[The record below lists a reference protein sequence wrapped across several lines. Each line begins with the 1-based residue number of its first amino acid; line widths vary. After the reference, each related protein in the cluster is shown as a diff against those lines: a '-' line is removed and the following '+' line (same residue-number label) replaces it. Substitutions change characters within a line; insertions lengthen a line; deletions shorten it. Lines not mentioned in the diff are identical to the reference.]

1 MKGSLFHRGFAAL
14 FFAAMVLTAHA
25 QKSGP
30 LNAVSCNGVN
40 SNYVSVAA
48 NTWFNGDYTI
58 EGWVYVRSYNNWS
71 RLIDFGNGSNSG
83 EVYFALSFGTS
94 GQPVMG
100 VLNEGGE
107 NIVLSPISV
116 PTNQWVHLA
125 CTLSNTTGTIYIN
138 GFAVTNGSISVPVNV
153 VRASNFIGRSEFTSD
168 AYANAVFDEVRIW
181 NVAKTQA
188 QIQANLHRSLIGD
201 ETNLIGYWRF
211 DEGSGTAVADATGLG
226 HSGTLVNGP
235 VWTNSAATIVSGMGG
250 ALNYT
255 NNTQYCVVSNKAA
268 LNAYPLTV
276 MSWFKATNGP
286 GLSLISKYASSSY
299 NGYNFYIGGG
309 GGLNGWYYKDSSAGV
324 VMNAGG
330 VADGNWHHAAMVI
343 DNTGG
348 RIYVDGIQRTALP
361 WTGTPG
367 ATSSNEDL
375 YFNLYP
381 GSFVGIGQQ
390 DEVSI
395 WNTNLTQTQILQYM
409 TNSLAGN
416 EPGLLGYWR
425 FDEGSG
431 SNTLDITGHGY
442 NAKVIGNPA
451 WIASAVPIASPDP
464 GYALNLTGT
473 NSEYVQVPNGVWFNG
488 DFTVE
493 GWVYVRSYNKWSR
506 LFEFADG
513 PNTNDVFLALSGD
526 VSGNPVMGIYTNN
539 NGTPS
544 FTANAQL
551 PTNQWV
557 HLACTMSN
565 TTGTIYINGT
575 NVGSATLNIAP
586 NVLRTNNY
594 IGRSAYSSD
603 AYPNALFDEV
613 RIWNVARTPVQI
625 QSNMRHTLTG
635 TEPNLVGYWR
645 FDDGSGANSVDATG
659 NGNDA
664 TLINGPTWVLST
676 NKLASPPVMGAG
688 PSAINVTATTA
699 TLIGS
704 ANPNGFNG
712 GAFFEWGATTNYGSV
727 SSQTLFGAA
736 NILTNITN
744 SISGLAP
751 ATTHHF
757 HFIAFNGGGLIT
769 SADQVFATSNAAPS
783 ATTLAATNPST
794 NGATLNATVNPNG
807 LNASYWFEWGAT
819 TSYGISNAPLLLS
832 ATNTAVP
839 VSSLITDLLPGT
851 LYYFRVVA
859 SNSLGT
865 VAGSGLTLTTL
876 GLKPTI
882 SAEFGSDLNTNAA
895 TLNGSVSPNYLAT
908 VAWFEWGTDTTY
920 GNTSDTFAVSET
932 NNTTPVALS
941 NAISG
946 LSPGVQYHFRLV
958 ATNILGRINGDDQGF
973 TSLGARPT
981 IGGEL
986 TGGVTTNSV
995 TLYALV
1001 APNYLATVA
1010 WFEWGADANY
1020 GNTSDII
1027 PISETN
1033 GANQINVSEFLTG
1046 LPAGV
1051 TNHFHVIASNLLG
1064 TAIGP
1069 DALAATVGGLPQVL
1083 SISANAFLP
1092 TNASVGA
1099 FVNPNYFSTAGWFEI
1114 SNKLTGS
1121 VSTNYFNNIGSG
1133 PGQFV
1138 GLTISNLPPTNLFS
1152 CRAAATNAF
1161 GISYS
1166 TNQIFETYGPPAA
1179 TTLSVSNIS
1188 GIPTFFGSMIAN
1200 SPFAQAWFEYWI
1212 PGNFFTNTTGPLV
1225 SGGGFST
1232 NFYSSAAGFG
1242 SGVYYNVRAI
1252 ASNSVSV
1259 SRGSIITYSIPARPA
1274 LLLTN
1279 LDYTS
1284 SNITFHARVGP
1295 GAAVTGVY
1303 FEWGNGLTRSAT
1315 AVVDP
1320 AGTNGYFL
1328 VNVTVPYSTNLPG
1341 FTYRAIATNVA
1352 GGFVTSF
1359 QLFASPSI
1367 TLTGSDPAIVNCD
1380 ASSVPGPAITN
1391 SAYVLNIAGGTIN
1404 GAALLYG
1411 GAAGWGALNPYLV
1424 PPALSNAV
1432 QVASGNNF
1440 ACGIT
1445 TNGIYTGWG
1454 GFSTW
1459 SPQVSIPG
1467 LPIYISAKQ
1476 NACAV
1481 ISAANTVSYWGEI
1494 PPLSSGIWNT
1504 PFPYTATSVAI
1515 GVSNLCILTDQGKI
1529 FFVGNSADRA
1539 NTITN
1544 ITGANQVA
1552 CGYYHCLALS
1562 SNSVYA
1568 AGNNTF
1574 GQTNVPSIIQ
1584 GKTMAIAAGQAHNL
1598 ALLTNGTV
1606 VAWGYN
1612 SNGQTNVP
1620 ADLTNVIAIAAGDL
1634 ASYAL
1639 KNNGQIIAWGSNT
1652 SGQTNVPLYTHTF
1665 LGTVKTNVT
1674 SSFGTNII
1682 TYNATNTLGYNASVT
1697 RTVIIQDPL
1706 AFSLVNSN
1714 VLFVPSAAPYTEPGV
1729 IANSTCLG
1737 DISGNVIITGT
1748 VDTSTPGSYLLNYT
1762 VTNSVGLTFNLQR
1775 SVIVDHP
1782 TPPVLSLQL
1791 PPGSSPTIQFAGTL
1805 GLSYTLE
1812 TSTDLYN
1819 WTPLTNVLANPATNL
1834 NISAPLSD
1842 PPAPHLFFRVTYP

>member
-1 MKGSLFHRGFAAL
+1 MKGSLFHRSIIAL
-14 FFAAMVLTAHA
+14 CFAAMMLSAHA

-30 LNAVSCNGVN
+30 LNAVSCDGVN

-83 EVYFALSFGTS
+83 EVYFALSFGTG

-100 VLNEGGE
+100 VLNAGGE
-107 NIVLSPISV
+107 NTLLSPISV

-138 GFAVTNGSISVPVNV
+138 GVAVTNGSLSVPVNV
-153 VRASNFIGRSEFTSD
+153 VRTSNFIGRSEFIND

-181 NVAKTQA
+181 NVAKTQS
-188 QIQANLHRSLIGD
+188 QIQANLHRSLVGN
-201 ETNLIGYWRF
+201 ETNLVGYWRF
-211 DEGSGTAVADATGLG
+211 DEGSGTTVADAAGLG
-226 HSGTLVNGP
+226 HPGTLMNGP

-268 LNAYPLTV
+268 LNAYPLTI

-286 GLSLISKYASSSY
+286 GFALVSKYLSSSF
-299 NGYNFYIGGG
+299 NGYNLYVGGG
-309 GGLNGWYYKDSSAGV
+309 GGLNGWYYKDSSDAV
-324 VMNAGG
+324 IMNAGA

-348 RIYVDGIQRTALP
+348 RIYVDGVQKTTLP

-367 ATSSNEDL
+367 ATTSNQDL

-390 DEVSI
+390 DEVSL
-395 WNTNLTQTQILQYM
+395 WNTNLTQTQIRQYM

-442 NAKVIGNPA
+442 NAKVVGNPS

-464 GYALNLTGT
+464 GYALDSTGT

-493 GWVYVRSYNKWSR
+493 GWVFVRSYNNWSR
-506 LFEFADG
+506 LFEFSDG
-513 PNTNDVFLALSGD
+513 PNTNDVFLALSGG
-526 VSGNPVMGIYTNN
+526 VSGSPVMGIYTNN
-539 NGTPS
+539 NGAPN
-544 FTANAQL
+544 FTGNAQL

-594 IGRSAYSSD
+594 IGRSAYSVD
-603 AYPNALFDEV
+603 AYANAIFDEV

-625 QSNMRHTLTG
+625 QSNLRHTLTG
-635 TEPNLVGYWR
+635 TETNLIGYWR
-645 FDDGSGANSVDATG
+645 FDDGSSTNLVDATG
-659 NGNDA
+659 NGNNA
-664 TLINGPTWVLST
+664 TLVNGPTWVLST
-676 NKLASPPVMGAG
+676 NKLASPPVMGAS
-688 PSAINVTATTA
+688 PSAINITGTTA

-704 ANPNGFNG
+704 ANPNGFSG
-712 GAFFEWGATTNYGSV
+712 AAFFEWGTTTNYGSV
-727 SSQTLFGAA
+727 SSQTAFSAA

-751 ATTHHF
+751 DTTYHF
-757 HFIAFNGGGLIT
+757 HFVVFNGGGLVT

-783 ATTLAATNPST
+783 VTTLAAINPST
-794 NGATLNATVNPNG
+794 NGATLNATVNPDG
-807 LNASYWFEWGAT
+807 LDTSYWFEWGT
-819 TSYGISNAPLLLS
+819 TASYGTSNAPVLLS

-839 VSSLITDLLPGT
+839 VSSLIGNLLPGT
-851 LYYFRVVA
+851 PYNFRVVA

-865 VAGSGLTLTTL
+865 VVGSGLTVTTL
-876 GLKPTI
+876 GSKPTI
-882 SAEFGSDLNTNAA
+882 SAEFASDLNTNAA
-895 TLNGSVSPNYLAT
+895 TLNASVSPNYLTT
-908 VAWFEWGTDTTY
+908 VAWFEWGTDNSY
-920 GNTSDTFAVSET
+920 GNTSDTFAVNET

-946 LSPGVQYHFRLV
+946 LSPGVQYHFHLV
-958 ATNILGRINGDDQGF
+958 ASNLLGEINGDDAAF

-981 IGGEL
+981 IGSEFPSGAA
-986 TGGVTTNSV
+986 TNSV
-995 TLYALV
+995 TLNALV

-1010 WFEWGADANY
+1010 WFEWGADASY
-1020 GNTSDII
+1020 GNTSDLI

-1033 GANQINVSEFLTG
+1033 GANQIDVTQFLNG
-1046 LPAGV
+1046 LPPSV
-1051 TNHFHVIASNLLG
+1051 TNHFHLIASNLLG

-1069 DALAATVGGLPQVL
+1069 DTLAATVGGLPQIL
-1083 SISANAFLP
+1083 LISANVFFP
-1092 TNASVGA
+1092 TNVNVGA
-1099 FVNPNYFSTAGWFEI
+1099 EVNPNYFSTAGWFEI
-1114 SNKLTGS
+1114 SNKLTGG
-1121 VSTNYFNNIGSG
+1121 VSTNYFNNIGAGST
-1133 PGQFV
+1133 PQFF
-1138 GLTISNLPPTNLFS
+1138 GLIISNLPPTNLFS

-1166 TNQIFETYGPPAA
+1166 AYQNFETYGPPLA
-1179 TTLSVSNIS
+1179 TTIGVTNIS
-1188 GIPTFFGSMIAN
+1188 GNPALYGSMIAN
-1200 SPFAQAWFEYWI
+1200 SPFAQAWFEYWT
-1212 PGNFFTNTTGPLV
+1212 PGNFFTNTTFPLV
-1225 SGGGFST
+1225 SGGGFTT
-1232 NFYSSAAGFG
+1232 NLYSSVVGG
-1242 SGVYYNVRAI
+1242 GPGVFYNARAI
-1252 ASNSVSV
+1252 ASNSIGV
-1259 SRGSIITYSIPARPA
+1259 SRGSIITYSTPGRPL

-1284 SNITFHARVGP
+1284 SNITFHARVNP

-1320 AGTNGYFL
+1320 AGTNGFFL
-1328 VNVTVPYSTNLPG
+1328 VNVTVPSTLPG

-1352 GGFVTSF
+1352 GGLVTPF

-1367 TLTGSDPAIVNCD
+1367 TLNGSDPAIVNCD
-1380 ASSVPGPAITN
+1380 ASSVPGPAVTN
-1391 SAYVLNIAGGTIN
+1391 SAYVLNIAGGTAN

-1411 GAAGWGALNPYLV
+1411 GVAGWGALNPYTV

-1445 TNGIYTGWG
+1445 TNGLFTGW

-1467 LPIYISAKQ
+1467 LPLYISAKLS
-1476 NACAV
+1476 ACAV
-1481 ISAANTVSYWGEI
+1481 ISAANTVSYWGES
-1494 PPLSSGIWNT
+1494 PPLSSAIWNT
-1504 PFPYTATSVAI
+1504 PLPYTATSVAM

-1529 FFVGNSADRA
+1529 FFVGSSADRA
-1539 NTITN
+1539 NIITN

-1552 CGYYHCLALS
+1552 CGYYHSLALS

-1568 AGNNTF
+1568 AGNNSF
-1574 GQTNVPSIIQ
+1574 GQTNVPSVIQ
-1584 GKTMAIAAGQAHNL
+1584 GKTIAIAAGQSHNL

-1606 VAWGYN
+1606 VAWGNN

-1639 KNNGQIIAWGSNT
+1639 KNNGQIIAWGNNT
-1652 SGQTNVPLYTHTF
+1652 SGQTNVPSYTHTF
-1665 LGTVKTNVT
+1665 LGTVKTNVS

-1682 TYNATNTLGYNASVT
+1682 TYNATNTLGFTANVT
-1697 RTVIIQDPL
+1697 RTIIIQDPL

-1737 DISGNVIITGT
+1737 DISGNVIVTGT

-1805 GLSYTLE
+1805 GLSYTLQ

-1819 WTPLTNVLANPATNL
+1819 WTPLTNVLASPGTNLSISTPLTDPAT
-1834 NISAPLSD
+1834 
-1842 PPAPHLFFRVTYP
+1842 PHLFFRVTYP